1 MRYVVF
7 LIMLSV
13 LIPGCRSAFVPA
25 KQIEAINQQYEG
37 KKFRVREDLYFQ
49 QNDKID
55 KNRLIHKKGT
65 IVVLKFE
72 SSDDWVRVRTRDVTR
87 NEEQNPGDVFLFLVE
102 DPEKELRPEQVLE
115 TLKRILDANL
125 APVP

>member
-1 MRYVVF
+1 
-7 LIMLSV
+7 MLS
-13 LIPGCRSAFVPA
+13 LLMPGCRSAFVPA